1 MSSEIEKIEQNLLT
15 LKKYRDVYNRMMTDV
30 FYRAGRMV
38 KEARVSKGL
47 SQADLARKLKTHQ
60 SAIAR
65 LENSNANIS
74 LGFLNKVAK
83 ALNTRLLSPRFE
95 SLKEVEDEYD
105 ERVCQNLRQRVK
117 MTVKAENVRDKSGYA
132 SDVMPRLILMPI
144 EINPKTNQLE
154 ISSKSNQ

>member
-15 LKKYRDVYNRMMTDV
+15 RKKYRDVYNRMMTDV

-47 SQADLARKLKTHQ
+47 SQAELAKKLKTHQ
-60 SAIAR
+60 SVIAR
-65 LENSNANIS
+65 LENSSANIS
-74 LGFLNKVAK
+74 LGFLDKVAK

-105 ERVCQNLRQRVK
+105 KRVYQNLRPVSKITMRLEESKRRISNARYVI
-117 MTVKAENVRDKSGYA
+117 
-132 SDVMPRLILMPI
+132 PRLFPI
-144 EINPKTNQLE
+144 TIG
-154 ISSKSNQ
+154 SKSNK

>member
-15 LKKYRDVYNRMMTDV
+15 RKKYRDVYNRMMTDV

-47 SQADLARKLKTHQ
+47 SQAELAKKLKTHQ
-60 SAIAR
+60 SVIAR
-65 LENSNANIS
+65 LGNSRAIIS
-74 LGFLNKVAK
+74 LGFLDKVAK

-105 ERVCQNLRQRVK
+105 KRVYQNLRPVSKITMRLEESKRRISNARYVI
-117 MTVKAENVRDKSGYA
+117 
-132 SDVMPRLILMPI
+132 PRLFPI
-144 EINPKTNQLE
+144 TIG
-154 ISSKSNQ
+154 SKSNK